1 VVLQYADD
9 TLVIFRASVAAAHRL
24 RVILD
29 SFALATGLVINFHKS
44 TLVPMHVDGDTVAAV
59 RDALGCALEGF
70 PQSYLGLPLS
80 CDKLNLAAFAP
91 LIAKADRYLS
101 GWRAVLLSAGGRLVL
116 INAVLDALP
125 TYAMA
130 AMILPPPVIKAL
142 DALRR
147 AFLWAATE
155 RVSGAQCL
163 VAWLDVCR
171 PKEEGGLGIRSLHV
185 QNRCLLT
192 KLLHRLHSGLDSPWA
207 RWVWGM
213 VGERPL
219 TERSARE
226 LPGSHWASLCDLVP
240 LYRSVSTVKLG
251 DGAHCAFWHD
261 NWLPS
266 GALAATAP
274 ALYSHTTDAHASVA
288 AVLHRGLDSVLVPR
302 LTATGARERA
312 VVLGLLAAVALSG
325 DADVRV
331 LTRCKTPSGRLR
343 SSELD
348 RLCCYGGVDAPSA
361 TFIWGSRAPS
371 RVKFFAWL
379 LSQARIQTRD
389 TLLRKNILVPAEC
402 GCPLCPATLETA
414 EHLILGCPFARQF
427 WLSTGATPHPGDT
440 VRELHSL
447 RPPPRVPARS
457 SSSFILLCC
466 WQLWK
471 HRNGVVFNGE
481 DPSLPNL
488 RRRCREDAALWR
500 HRLPASQADDVELW
514 LACLAI

>member
-1 VVLQYADD
+1 
-9 TLVIFRASVAAAHRL
+9 
-24 RVILD
+24 
-29 SFALATGLVINFHKS
+29 
-44 TLVPMHVDGDTVAAV
+44 
-59 RDALGCALEGF
+59 
-70 PQSYLGLPLS
+70 
-80 CDKLNLAAFAP
+80 
-91 LIAKADRYLS
+91 
-101 GWRAVLLSAGGRLVL
+101 
-116 INAVLDALP
+116 
-125 TYAMA
+125 
-130 AMILPPPVIKAL
+130 
-142 DALRR
+142 
-147 AFLWAATE
+147 
-155 RVSGAQCL
+155 
-163 VAWLDVCR
+163 
-171 PKEEGGLGIRSLHV
+171 
-185 QNRCLLT
+185 
-192 KLLHRLHSGLDSPWA
+192 
-207 RWVWGM
+207 M

-240 LYRSVSTVKLG
+240 LYRSVSTVQLG

-288 AVLHRGLDSVLVPR
+288 AVLRRGLDSVLVPR

-343 SSELD
+343 SSELY
-348 RLCCYGGVDAPSA
+348 RLCCFGGVDAPSA
-361 TFIWGSRAPS
+361 AFIWGSRAPS

-466 WQLWK
+466 W
-471 HRNGVVFNGE
+471 
-481 DPSLPNL
+481 
-488 RRRCREDAALWR
+488 
-500 HRLPASQADDVELW
+500 
-514 LACLAI
+514 